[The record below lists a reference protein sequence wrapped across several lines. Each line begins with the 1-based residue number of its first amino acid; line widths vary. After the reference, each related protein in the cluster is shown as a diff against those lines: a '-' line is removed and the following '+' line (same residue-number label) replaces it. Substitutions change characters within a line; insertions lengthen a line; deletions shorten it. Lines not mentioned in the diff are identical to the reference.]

1 MNFSLLRSVRA
12 WEASSDLYCMC
23 DKVHGAG
30 SAASAKAQ
38 LVWIIAYK
46 VKAGIL

>member
-1 MNFSLLRSVRA
+1 
-12 WEASSDLYCMC
+12 MC

-46 VKAGIL
+46 VKAGILEKGIVWANTAKMQLEA